1 MRRLWYAC
9 SKLRLPPLLSASLL
23 LTPILLLLLRPHR
36 VCAANGDT
44 ITHEDHNHPRLQ
56 NLPELFE
63 LEVDGGNYE
72 SDFVGADRSIIGR
85 AEDGVTA
92 LANNAP
98 GISTIKQG
106 GTDFWTFPS
115 KALLGGYST
124 PVPGFPS
131 PLQGQYSS
139 PTPAAGERILY
150 ISLTTCIQPSP
161 KSANPNGAPDQLKIY
176 VSTSSSNQKPNNS
189 DNAIAVPVD
198 GGFGWLNISV
208 KSDVFIGVFAPYNA
222 DFNGTYNYQLT
233 SSIDGFYASY
243 YNERNGVFIDS
254 DINTALL
261 YTNNVTSENSSTAT
275 SVFQKWM
282 SGPPAF
288 SMFVYKQDDPRILGI
303 QNSYC
308 ALESWAP
315 VQVSGA
321 IGTSMT
327 LIGDERPKQQ
337 FHVTNLNGSSSYYG
351 TTVIHGNSTAS
362 GGGYVNGGGT
372 VWSPVNFTT
381 KSGNYFVL
389 TQLRPVTDKL
399 SDNNCAL
406 VFNLTFCTSVAYAAP
421 SNPTNKI
428 LSPMLGAKYDEYAA
442 SLYTNFSRSLA
453 QIPCNTT
460 ASAQYSLAKTCTD
473 CDNAYREW
481 LCAVSIPRC
490 EDFSNDAPY
499 LQPRAVSQLFLNGT
513 NGSVTSNDPVFKS
526 DNVSRA
532 FYSSSRNPMI
542 DTDIQPGPYKEILP
556 CKDLCYD
563 LVRSCPAAL
572 QFGCPL
578 EGHGLNWSYGNPSGL
593 DLYPPTCNSPL
604 SLRGGAAVLR
614 GMGVSA
620 VFMAFG
626 TALMTIMI

>member
-1 MRRLWYAC
+1 MRRLGYAC
-9 SKLRLPPLLSASLL
+9 TKLRLLPLLCASCL
-23 LTPILLLLLRPHR
+23 LTPILLVLLRPHH

-44 ITHEDHNHPRLQ
+44 LTHEDHNYPRLQ
-56 NLPELFE
+56 TLPELLE

-72 SDFVGADRSIIGR
+72 SEFVGADRSIIGR

-106 GTDFWTFPS
+106 STDFWTFPS
-115 KALLGGYST
+115 KALWGVSSP
-124 PVPGFPS
+124 PVPGLPS
-131 PLQGQYSS
+131 PLQGQSSS
-139 PTPAAGERILY
+139 PTPAAGEKILY

-161 KSANPNGAPDQLKIY
+161 KSANQNGTPDQFKFY

-208 KSDVFIGVFAPYNA
+208 KSDVFIGVFAPYNT
-222 DFNGTYNYQLT
+222 DFSGTYNYQLT
-233 SSIDGFYASY
+233 ASIDGFYASY
-243 YNERNGVFIDS
+243 YNEPNGDFIDS
-254 DINTALL
+254 DSNTALL
-261 YTNNVTSENSSTAT
+261 YTKSVTSETTSNAT

-327 LIGDERPKQQ
+327 LIRDGQPRQQ
-337 FHVTNLNGSSSYYG
+337 FHVTNLNGSSSYYA

-372 VWSPVNFTT
+372 VWNPLNFTT
-381 KSGNYFVL
+381 K
-389 TQLRPVTDKL
+389 

-421 SNPTNKI
+421 SNPTNKT
-428 LSPMLGAKYDEYAA
+428 LSPMLGAKYDDYAA

-460 ASAQYSLAKTCTD
+460 ASAQYSLARTCTD
-473 CDNAYREW
+473 CDNAYRDW

-490 EDFSNDAPY
+490 EDFSNNASY
-499 LQPRAVSQLFLNGT
+499 LQPRAVNQLFLNGT
-513 NGSVTSNDPVFKS
+513 NGSVTSNDPVFKP
-526 DNVSRA
+526 DNFSRVY
-532 FYSSSRNPMI
+532 YSSSRNPMI

-556 CKDLCYD
+556 CKDLCYE

-578 EGHGLNWSYGNPSGL
+578 EGHGLNWSYGDSIGMH
-593 DLYPPTCNSPL
+593 LYPPTCNSL
-604 SLRGGAAVLR
+604 SSSKGGAAVLR
-614 GMGVSA
+614 GMGFSA

-626 TALMTIMI
+626 TALITVMI